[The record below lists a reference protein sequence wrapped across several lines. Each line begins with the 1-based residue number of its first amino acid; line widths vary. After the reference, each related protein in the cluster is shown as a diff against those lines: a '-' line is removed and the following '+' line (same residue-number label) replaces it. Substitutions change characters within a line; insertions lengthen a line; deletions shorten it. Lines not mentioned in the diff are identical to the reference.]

1 MVLFSG
7 TIQVLSVIEGNC
19 ADSSEITI
27 KVAEFIF
34 YSVNIFH
41 YQFDRI
47 NRLLI
52 ILTQQVFSD
61 GFYRIREIDLIRIFV
76 IRISLPLSVFIGS
89 NISDKNTEII

>member
-7 TIQVLSVIEGNC
+7 TIQVLSVIKVNC

-27 KVAEFIF
+27 KVTEFIF

-41 YQFDRI
+41 YQFDQI

-52 ILTQQVFSD
+52 IFAKQVFSNS
-61 GFYRIREIDLIRIFV
+61 FYRIREIDLIKIFI
-76 IRISLPLSVFIGS
+76 IRISLLLSVFIGS
-89 NISDKNTEII
+89 SIRNK